1 MAAKQSYLKIV
12 KGQPAQKSAC
22 PLCQQEAKDPH
33 TPFCSRRCAQL
44 DLGKWLTGDYSIPA
58 HEAMDDSDVEML
70 ISAHQ
75 AKNETQPDED
85 S

>member
-1 MAAKQSYLKIV
+1 MSDKASHLKIV
-12 KGQPAQKSAC
+12 KGGAQTVPCPICDKPAIV
-22 PLCQQEAKDPH
+22 PH

-44 DLGKWLTGDYSIPA
+44 DLGKWLTGDYAIPA

-70 ISAHQ
+70 LAAHE
-75 AKNETQPDED
+75 AGTIDESNQD